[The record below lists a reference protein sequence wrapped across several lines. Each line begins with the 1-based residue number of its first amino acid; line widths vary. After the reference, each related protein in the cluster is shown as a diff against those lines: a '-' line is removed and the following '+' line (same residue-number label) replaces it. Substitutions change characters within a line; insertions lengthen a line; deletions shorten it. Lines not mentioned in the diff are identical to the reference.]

1 LQIAWVLRFR
11 DRRMRKISSPGDAL
25 DQETDVDPDPDLE
38 IEEEKEE
45 DLEREVEKG
54 KDLEIEDLVHEETED
69 PDLKRGREKGDLK
82 RQIRNRMEI
91 VNQRESL
98 QRVLWRKRLRL
109 RKKKMAMVIM
119 KRRLKQMEN
128 ILQLK

>member
-1 LQIAWVLRFR
+1 MIG
-11 DRRMRKISSPGDAL
+11 SSKDL
-25 DQETDVDPDPDLE
+25 IYSIFSDVDPDQDLE

-54 KDLEIEDLVHEETED
+54 KDLGIEVEKGEDPEREDLVHEETED

-98 QRVLWRKRLRL
+98 QRVLWKKRLRL
-109 RKKKMAMVIM
+109 RKKKMVMVIM
-119 KRRLKQMEN
+119 KRRLRQMEN